1 MRKILRLLAALFAVA
16 ACAVASALAQTY
28 PSRPIRLVVPFA
40 AGGPADFLGRV
51 IGQKLGEALGQQ
63 IVVDNRPGANT
74 ILGAQAVARADPDGY
89 TLLMAIDGTLV
100 MNPFLYGKLPYDA
113 VKDFEPISLIALVPS
128 AFVAN
133 NAVPAK
139 TLPELVAQEKAKP
152 GTYLIG
158 SSTPTTQVG
167 IELLNMLAGIK
178 FGIVPYKG
186 GSTQVTG
193 LLGGEIPIGVESFNV
208 ALPLYRAGQLKV
220 LAVMTPA
227 RMTLAPEITPIAEI
241 YPDYNLGIWQS
252 IVAPAGTP
260 REVIDKLGAAIKVV
274 LSDRELRQKILNAGI
289 EPAFSNSPQEFA
301 AFVRAQAEMRSKVIR
316 AIGLNLTKTGRVGL
330 AKQPVAFDPRM
341 RRNWPPDFEKRSHC
355 GQTVERP
362 IAESLKMD
370 VHQSRGVCRRSG
382 GK

>member
-1 MRKILRLLAALFAVA
+1 MRLLRWLSLAFLFAALGVPA
-16 ACAVASALAQTY
+16 ASAQTY
-28 PSRPIRLVVPFA
+28 PAWPIRLVVPFA

-51 IGQKLGEALGQQ
+51 IGQKLGETLGQQ

-100 MNPFLYGKLPYDA
+100 MNPFLYSKLPYDA
-113 VKDFEPISLIALVPS
+113 SKDFEPISLIAFVPS

-133 NAVPAK
+133 NGVPAK
-139 TLPELVAQEKAKP
+139 TLPELITQEKAKP

-186 GSTQVTG
+186 GSTQVSG

-227 RMTLAPEITPIAEI
+227 RLSLAPEITPIGEI
-241 YPDYNLGIWQS
+241 YPGYDLGIWQS
-252 IVAPAGTP
+252 IVAPAGIS
-260 REVIDKLGAAIKVV
+260 REVIGRLSAAIKAV
-274 LSDRELRQKILNAGI
+274 LSDQELRQKILNAGI

-301 AFVRAQAEMRSKVIR
+301 AFVRAQAETRSKVIR
-316 AIGLNLTKTGRVGL
+316 AIGLKL
-330 AKQPVAFDPRM
+330 D
-341 RRNWPPDFEKRSHC
+341 
-355 GQTVERP
+355 
-362 IAESLKMD
+362 
-370 VHQSRGVCRRSG
+370 
-382 GK
+382 

>member
-1 MRKILRLLAALFAVA
+1 MRLLPRPSLAFLFAALGVTA
-16 ACAVASALAQTY
+16 AAAQAY
-28 PSRPIRLVVPFA
+28 PSRLIRLVVPFA

-51 IGQKLGEALGQQ
+51 LGQKLGETLGQQ

-100 MNPFLYGKLPYDA
+100 MNPFLYSKLPYDA
-113 VKDFEPISLIALVPS
+113 SKDFEPISLIAFVPS

-133 NAVPAK
+133 NGVPAK
-139 TLPELVAQEKAKP
+139 TLPELITQEKAKP

-227 RMTLAPEITPIAEI
+227 RLSLAPEITPIGEI
-241 YPDYNLGIWQS
+241 YPGYDLGIWQS
-252 IVAPAGTP
+252 IVAPAGTS
-260 REVIDKLGAAIKVV
+260 REVIGRLSAAIKAV
-274 LSDRELRQKILNAGI
+274 LSDQELRQKILNAGI

-301 AFVRAQAEMRSKVIR
+301 AFVRAQAETRSKVIR
-316 AIGLNLTKTGRVGL
+316 AIGLKL
-330 AKQPVAFDPRM
+330 D
-341 RRNWPPDFEKRSHC
+341 
-355 GQTVERP
+355 
-362 IAESLKMD
+362 
-370 VHQSRGVCRRSG
+370 
-382 GK
+382 

>member
-1 MRKILRLLAALFAVA
+1 MLCLLALLFAALGVA
-16 ACAVASALAQTY
+16 ATSAQTY

-51 IGQKLGEALGQQ
+51 LGQKLGEALGQQ
-63 IVVDNRPGANT
+63 VVVDNRPGANT

-100 MNPFLYGKLPYDA
+100 MNPFLYSKLPYDA
-113 VKDFEPISLIALVPS
+113 SRDFEPISLIAFVPS

-133 NAVPAK
+133 NGVPAK
-139 TLPELVAQEKAKP
+139 TLPELIAQEKAKP

-167 IELLNMLAGIK
+167 IELLNMLAGVK

-208 ALPLYRAGQLKV
+208 ALPLFRAGRLKI
-220 LAVMTPA
+220 LAVMTSA
-227 RMTLAPEITPIAEI
+227 RLSLAPEITPIAEV
-241 YPDYNLGIWQS
+241 YPGYDLGIWQS
-252 IVAPAGTP
+252 IVAPAGVPSNIIGT
-260 REVIDKLGAAIKVV
+260 LSAAIKAA
-274 LSDRELRQKILNAGI
+274 LSDEELRQKILNAGI

-301 AFVRAQAEMRSKVIR
+301 AFLSAQAEMRSKVIR
-316 AIGLNLTKTGRVGL
+316 AIGLRL
-330 AKQPVAFDPRM
+330 D
-341 RRNWPPDFEKRSHC
+341 
-355 GQTVERP
+355 
-362 IAESLKMD
+362 
-370 VHQSRGVCRRSG
+370 
-382 GK
+382 

>member
-1 MRKILRLLAALFAVA
+1 MRLLPRLSLALLFAALGVTA
-16 ACAVASALAQTY
+16 AAAQTY

-51 IGQKLGEALGQQ
+51 LGQKLGERLGQQ

-100 MNPFLYGKLPYDA
+100 MNPFLYSKLPYDA
-113 VKDFEPISLIALVPS
+113 SKDFEPISLIAFVPS

-133 NAVPAK
+133 NGVPAK
-139 TLPELVAQEKAKP
+139 TLPELITQEKAKP

-227 RMTLAPEITPIAEI
+227 RLSLAPEITPIGEI
-241 YPDYNLGIWQS
+241 YPGYDLGIWQS
-252 IVAPAGTP
+252 IVAPAGTS
-260 REVIDKLGAAIKVV
+260 REVIGRLSAAIKAV
-274 LSDRELRQKILNAGI
+274 LSDQDLRQKILNAGI

-301 AFVRAQAEMRSKVIR
+301 AFVRAQAETRSKVIR
-316 AIGLNLTKTGRVGL
+316 AIGLKL
-330 AKQPVAFDPRM
+330 D
-341 RRNWPPDFEKRSHC
+341 
-355 GQTVERP
+355 
-362 IAESLKMD
+362 
-370 VHQSRGVCRRSG
+370 
-382 GK
+382 

>member
-1 MRKILRLLAALFAVA
+1 LVALGAATAT
-16 ACAVASALAQTY
+16 AQTY

-51 IGQKLGEALGQQ
+51 LGQKLSEALGQQ

-74 ILGAQAVARADPDGY
+74 IIAAQAVARADPDGY

-100 MNPFLYGKLPYDA
+100 MNPFLYTRLPYDPM
-113 VKDFEPISLIALVPS
+113 KDFELISLIAFVPS

-133 NAVPAK
+133 NAVPAQ

-167 IELLNMLAGIK
+167 IELLNMLAGIR

-208 ALPLYRAGQLKV
+208 ALPLYRAGRLKV
-220 LAVMTPA
+220 LAVMTPS
-227 RMTLAPEITPIAEI
+227 RLTLAPEITPIVDI
-241 YPDYNLGIWQS
+241 YPGYDLGIWQS

-260 REVIDKLGAAIKVV
+260 REVIDKLGAAIKAV
-274 LSDRELRQKILNAGI
+274 LSDQDLRQKILDAGI
-289 EPAFSNSPQEFA
+289 EPAFSQSPQDFA
-301 AFVRAQAEMRSKVIR
+301 AFVRAQAETRSRVIR
-316 AIGLNLTKTGRVGL
+316 AIGLKL
-330 AKQPVAFDPRM
+330 D
-341 RRNWPPDFEKRSHC
+341 
-355 GQTVERP
+355 
-362 IAESLKMD
+362 
-370 VHQSRGVCRRSG
+370 
-382 GK
+382 

>member
-1 MRKILRLLAALFAVA
+1 MRLLLRLALACSFAVPGA
-16 ACAVASALAQTY
+16 AAAVAQTY
-28 PSRPIRLVVPFA
+28 PSRAIRLVVPFA

-51 IGQKLGEALGQQ
+51 IGQKLGEGLGQQ

-100 MNPFLYGKLPYDA
+100 MNPFLYSKLPYDA
-113 VKDFEPISLIALVPS
+113 VKDFAPISLIAFVPS

-133 NAVPAK
+133 NAVPAR
-139 TLPELVAQEKAKP
+139 TLPELVAQEKARP

-208 ALPLYRAGQLKV
+208 ALPLYRGGQLKV

-227 RMTLAPEITPIAEI
+227 RLTLAPEITPIAEI
-241 YPDYNLGIWQS
+241 YPGYDLGIWQS
-252 IVAPAGTP
+252 IVAPSGTS
-260 REVIDKLGAAIKVV
+260 REVIDRIGAAIRSA
-274 LSDRELRQKILNAGI
+274 LSDAELRQKILNAGI
-289 EPAFSNSPQEFA
+289 EPAFSPSPQEFA
-301 AFVRAQAEMRSKVIR
+301 AFVRAQAVTRSQVIR
-316 AIGLNLTKTGRVGL
+316 AIGLRL
-330 AKQPVAFDPRM
+330 D
-341 RRNWPPDFEKRSHC
+341 
-355 GQTVERP
+355 
-362 IAESLKMD
+362 
-370 VHQSRGVCRRSG
+370 
-382 GK
+382 

>member
-1 MRKILRLLAALFAVA
+1 MKLHVGRLACAAAFLTLFVAVA
-16 ACAVASALAQTY
+16 TAQPY
-28 PSRPIRLVVPFA
+28 PTRQITLVVPFA
-40 AGGPADFLGRV
+40 PGGPADFLGRL
-51 IGQKLGEALGQQ
+51 IGQKMSEDLGQQ

-74 ILGAQAVARADPDGY
+74 IIGAQAVARADPDGY

-100 MNPFLYGKLPYDA
+100 MNPFLYSKLPYDA
-113 VKDFEPISLIALVPS
+113 SKDFEPISLIAFVPS

-133 NAVPAK
+133 NGVPAK

-208 ALPLYRAGQLKV
+208 ALPLYRAGRLKI

-227 RMTLAPEITPIAEI
+227 RLSLAPEIPPISEI
-241 YPDYNLGIWQS
+241 YPGYDLGIWQS
-252 IVAPAGTP
+252 IVAPAGTAP
-260 REVIDKLGAAIKVV
+260 ATIDKLGATIKAVM
-274 LSDRELRQKILNAGI
+274 SDEDLRQKIRNAG
-289 EPAFSNSPQEFA
+289 
-301 AFVRAQAEMRSKVIR
+301 
-316 AIGLNLTKTGRVGL
+316 
-330 AKQPVAFDPRM
+330 
-341 RRNWPPDFEKRSHC
+341 
-355 GQTVERP
+355 
-362 IAESLKMD
+362 
-370 VHQSRGVCRRSG
+370 
-382 GK
+382 

>member
-1 MRKILRLLAALFAVA
+1 MRLLRRLSLALLFAALGVTA
-16 ACAVASALAQTY
+16 AAAQTY

-51 IGQKLGEALGQQ
+51 LGQKLGETLGQQ

-100 MNPFLYGKLPYDA
+100 MNPFLYSKLPYDA
-113 VKDFEPISLIALVPS
+113 LKDFEPISLIAFVPS

-133 NAVPAK
+133 NAVPAR
-139 TLPELVAQEKAKP
+139 TLPELIAQEKAKP

-227 RMTLAPEITPIAEI
+227 RLSLAPEITPIAEI
-241 YPDYNLGIWQS
+241 YPGYDLGIWQS
-252 IVAPAGTP
+252 IVGPAGISH
-260 REVIDKLGAAIKVV
+260 EVIGRLSAAIKAV
-274 LSDRELRQKILNAGI
+274 LSDQELRQKILNAGI

-301 AFVRAQAEMRSKVIR
+301 AFVRAQAETRSKVIR
-316 AIGLNLTKTGRVGL
+316 AIGLKL
-330 AKQPVAFDPRM
+330 D
-341 RRNWPPDFEKRSHC
+341 
-355 GQTVERP
+355 
-362 IAESLKMD
+362 
-370 VHQSRGVCRRSG
+370 
-382 GK
+382 

>member
-1 MRKILRLLAALFAVA
+1 MRVVLFMIAVVFAAS
-16 ACAVASALAQTY
+16 CGSATAPAQPY

-51 IGQKLGEALGQQ
+51 LGQKLGEKLGQQ
-63 IVVDNRPGANT
+63 VVVDNRPGANT

-100 MNPFLYGKLPYDA
+100 MNPFLYSKLPYDA
-113 VKDFEPISLIALVPS
+113 SKDFEPISLIAFVPS

-133 NAVPAK
+133 NGVAAK

-193 LLGGEIPIGVESFNV
+193 LIGGEIPIGVESFNV
-208 ALPLYRAGQLKV
+208 ALPLYRAGRLKI
-220 LAVMTPA
+220 LAVMTSA
-227 RMTLAPEITPIAEI
+227 RLSLAPEITPIAEI
-241 YPDYNLGIWQS
+241 YPGYDLGIWQS
-252 IVAPAGTP
+252 IVAPAGAPPDIIGT
-260 REVIDKLGAAIKVV
+260 LGAAIKAA
-274 LSDRELRQKILNAGI
+274 LSDGELRQKILNAGI

-301 AFVRAQAEMRSKVIR
+301 AFIRAQAETRSKVIR
-316 AIGLNLTKTGRVGL
+316 AIGLKL
-330 AKQPVAFDPRM
+330 D
-341 RRNWPPDFEKRSHC
+341 
-355 GQTVERP
+355 
-362 IAESLKMD
+362 
-370 VHQSRGVCRRSG
+370 
-382 GK
+382 